1 MKCENCLHYEACK
14 SMVSVIERATMYS
27 IAMRVCNNFADKD
40 LYIKLPCKL
49 NLPEELYRYMF
60 DDDRQAVVVKCKVVK
75 ITGYGFI
82 LKHPIDGREWEY
94 TYDRIG
100 KTVFLTKED
109 VEKKLGELKIEEC
122 AELIQ
127 AINKKHRGRAH
138 NISEEIADV
147 EIYLEQLKIINNCA
161 DEVENYK
168 TAKMKRLKERI
179 NK

>member
-1 MKCENCLHYEACK
+1 MKCENCLHYG
-14 SMVSVIERATMYS
+14 
-27 IAMRVCNNFADKD
+27 VCTFAKQYETVDKCPGFADKD

-109 VEKKLGELKIEEC
+109 VEKKLTMLKSIW
-122 AELIQ
+122 
-127 AINKKHRGRAH
+127 
-138 NISEEIADV
+138 SS
-147 EIYLEQLKIINNCA
+147 LK
-161 DEVENYK
+161 
-168 TAKMKRLKERI
+168 
-179 NK
+179 